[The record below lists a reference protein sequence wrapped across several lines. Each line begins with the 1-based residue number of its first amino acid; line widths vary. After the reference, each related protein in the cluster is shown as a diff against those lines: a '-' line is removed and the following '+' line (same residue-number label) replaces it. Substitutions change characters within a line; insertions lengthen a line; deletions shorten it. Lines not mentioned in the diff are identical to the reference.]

1 MRSCLTNQE
10 HQNAIRGCHADAG
23 RTWNNWDTVAVGRET
38 PLSGNNA
45 FPDVFRA
52 DTDTFWTPFT
62 NLPDQALET
71 VDQRSAAQLLV
82 DTINQSPEPVEILM
96 TGSATN
102 IAEALTLDPSIAK
115 KISRLQIMGGA
126 VFVPGNLREHLDP
139 VLKQNQVSEFTAIF
153 R

>member
-1 MRSCLTNQE
+1 MTVSQGLAYPQIFGNNVMRMLTGLG
-10 HQNAIRGCHADAG
+10 ITGIP
-23 RTWNNWDTVAVGRET
+23 VAVGRET

-45 FPDVFRA
+45 FPDAFRA
-52 DTDTFWTPFT
+52 DTNTFWAPFT

-71 VDQRSAAQLLV
+71 VDQRSAAQLIV

-96 TGSATN
+96 TGSSTN
-102 IAEALTLDPSIAK
+102 IADALTLDPSIAR

-139 VLKQNQVSEFTAIF
+139 ILDLLQKSQIRGTN
-153 R
+153 